1 MKLITKGIDHL
12 NLEVANLDE
21 TIRFYNNLFGFE
33 IRKEQPEQNSKII
46 GNDDVKLCLYEI
58 EGFEKYEK
66 KGFHHF
72 GLYVENFE
80 EAVNKC
86 KELGIKIYFGGPVKW
101 ERSTSIYIVDPN
113 GYEIEL
119 TEVSGGG
126 I

>member
-1 MKLITKGIDHL
+1 MKLRTKGIDHL
-12 NLEVANLDE
+12 NLEVANMDE
-21 TIRFYNNLFGFE
+21 TFRFYSDLFGFE

-58 EGFEKYEK
+58 DGFKYK
-66 KGFHHF
+66 KSGFHHF

-80 EAVNKC
+80 EAVDKC
-86 KELGIKIYFGGPVKW
+86 KELGIEIYYGGPVEW
-101 ERSTSIYIVDPN
+101 ENSTSIYILDPN

-119 TEVSGGG
+119 TKVSGGG

>member
-1 MKLITKGIDHL
+1 MKLRTKGIDHL

-46 GNDDVKLCLYEI
+46 GNDDVKLCLYETN
-58 EGFEKYEK
+58 GFKYEK

-80 EAVNKC
+80 EAVDKC
-86 KELGIKIYFGGPVKW
+86 NELGIKINYGGPVKW
-101 ERSTSIYIVDPN
+101 EHSSSIYIVDPN

>member
-1 MKLITKGIDHL
+1 MKLRTKGIDHL

-21 TIRFYNNLFGFE
+21 TIGFYKNLFGFE

-46 GNDDVKLCLYEI
+46 GNDDVKLCLYETD
-58 EGFEKYEK
+58 GFKYEK

-80 EAVNKC
+80 EAVDKC
-86 KELGIKIYFGGPVKW
+86 KELGIKINYGGPVKW
-101 ERSTSIYIVDPN
+101 ESSTSIYIVDPN

>member
-21 TIRFYNNLFGFE
+21 TIGFYKNLFGFE

-46 GNDDVKLCLYEI
+46 GNDDVKLCLYETD
-58 EGFEKYEK
+58 GFKYEK

-80 EAVNKC
+80 EAVDKC
-86 KELGIKIYFGGPVKW
+86 KELGIKINYGGPVKW
-101 ERSTSIYIVDPN
+101 ESSTSIYIVDPN